1 MNNPSPNGRQ
11 LSTVCRQ
18 ILKRQPES
26 YRNPISHSR
35 PALFSHYIATAS
47 ATVNDINDD
56 DLVAARAA
64 YAAGDWRTAYDRF
77 TDAHETVE
85 LTTDDLSS
93 FGLAAWRL
101 GHGRHSMQLSEQ
113 AFNRLNTANDT
124 HGAAMKAVEVALQW
138 FNGGDLTIT
147 RVWINRARRLHD
159 KQPDDR
165 ILAYLLY
172 VDSLVAIDEGRNDVA
187 KDLAEQLQEVTT
199 RLADPGFNALCSTA
213 SGVTMLPFARTSEAF
228 AQLDEAMMPV
238 LADQVPVDW
247 AGDIYC
253 AVIHECHR
261 LADLTRMKTWFDAME
276 VWRTGPKVT
285 ASWYGTT
292 CEVHKM
298 DLHSATK
305 TLSEVEQRLLDAIAA
320 MGDFPGTAGKGYC
333 ELGEIRRR
341 KGDIDG
347 ARQAFAQARQHN
359 KDPQP
364 GDALLRLQLG
374 EADAAATDLRM
385 RMDAENDDINRTR
398 LLPAAVEIALARG
411 KVDEAERYC
420 AELEDNAE
428 RFDSPGFRAWARHAR
443 GAVLVKQGNAA
454 DALPVLQDA
463 LRRYRTTQC
472 RYEMAQVYDWMSL
485 ARSDSGDTEGAAA
498 DKANAAAIYQQLG
511 VTNQAPPAEA
521 PGGLTKRELEVLA
534 GIAAG
539 ASNRDVAKQLFI
551 SEKTVGRHL
560 ANIYVKLGVS
570 SRTAAAAWAH
580 DNKVRATAST

>member
-1 MNNPSPNGRQ
+1 MAADDE
-11 LSTVCRQ
+11 LS
-18 ILKRQPES
+18 
-26 YRNPISHSR
+26 
-35 PALFSHYIATAS
+35 
-47 ATVNDINDD
+47 
-56 DLVAARAA
+56 AARDAYVHGDWRAA
-64 YAAGDWRTAYDRF
+64 YDHFTAAQQDQ
-77 TDAHETVE
+77 E

-113 AFNRLNTANDT
+113 AFNRLNAANDVP
-124 HGAAMKAVEVALQW
+124 GAAMKAVEVALQW

-147 RVWINRARRLHD
+147 RVWLSRVRRLHD
-159 KQPDDR
+159 KQPDDQ

-187 KDLAEQLQEVTT
+187 KDLADQLQEVTQ
-199 RLADPGFNALCSTA
+199 RLGDPGFNALCSTA
-213 SGVTMLPFARTSEAF
+213 SGVTMLPFARTNEAF

-261 LADLTRMKTWFDAME
+261 LADLSRMKTWFEAME
-276 VWRTGPKVT
+276 VWRKGPQVS

-305 TLSEVEQRLLDAIAA
+305 TYAEVEQRLLDAIANL
-320 MGDFPGTAGKGYC
+320 GDFPGTAGKGYN

-341 KGDIDG
+341 KGDVDG
-347 ARQAFAQARQHN
+347 AKEAFAKAREHN

-364 GDALLRLQLG
+364 GEALLRCHLG
-374 EADAAATDLRM
+374 EDAAAATDLRL
-385 RMDAENDDINRTR
+385 RMDAEQDEINRVR
-398 LLPAAVEIALARG
+398 LLPAAVEIALVRN
-411 KVDEAERYC
+411 KIDEADQYC
-420 AELEDNAE
+420 TALEAGAEK
-428 RFDSPGFRAWARHAR
+428 FDSPGFRAWARHAR
-443 GAVLVKQGNAA
+443 GAVLVRQGKPD

-463 LRRYRTTQC
+463 LKRYRSTQC
-472 RYEMAQVYDWMSL
+472 RYEMAQVYEWMSQ
-485 ARSDSGDTEGAAA
+485 ARQASGDTAGAHDDA
-498 DKANAAAIYQQLG
+498 ANADAIYQQLG
-511 VTNQAPPAEA
+511 AVPSQKAPTDDA

-534 GIAAG
+534 GVAAG
-539 ASNRDVAKQLFI
+539 ASNRDVAQQLFI

-580 DNKVRATAST
+580 DNKVRASAATSFAP

>member
-1 MNNPSPNGRQ
+1 M
-11 LSTVCRQ
+11 
-18 ILKRQPES
+18 
-26 YRNPISHSR
+26 
-35 PALFSHYIATAS
+35 AA
-47 ATVNDINDD
+47 DD
-56 DLVAARAA
+56 DLETARDA
-64 YAAGDWRTAYDRF
+64 YSRGDWRAAYDRF
-77 TDAHETVE
+77 TEAQKTAE

-93 FGLAAWRL
+93 YGLAAWRL

-124 HGAAMKAVEVALQW
+124 RGAAMKAVEVALQW

-159 KQPDDR
+159 KQPDDQV
-165 ILAYLLY
+165 LAYLLY
-172 VDSLVAIDEGRNDVA
+172 LDSLVAIDEGRNDVA
-187 KDLAEQLQEVTT
+187 AQLAEDLHEVTT
-199 RLADPGFNALCSTA
+199 RLDSPGFNALFSTA
-213 SGVTMLPFARTSEAF
+213 SGVTMLPFARTADAF

-261 LADLTRMKTWFDAME
+261 LADLTRMKTWFEAME
-276 VWRTGPKVT
+276 VWRKGPQVS

-305 TLSEVEQRLLDAIAA
+305 DYHQVEQRLLDAIGAL
-320 MGDFPGTAGKGYC
+320 GDFPGTAGKGYY

-347 ARQAFAQARQHN
+347 ARAAFATARDHN

-364 GDALLRLQLG
+364 GEALLRCHLG
-374 EADAAATDLRM
+374 EDAGAATDLRM
-385 RMDAENDDINRTR
+385 RMDAEQDEINRTR
-398 LLPAAVEIALARG
+398 LLPAAVEIALARN
-411 KVDEAERYC
+411 KVDEADQYC
-420 AELEDNAE
+420 TELEAGAE
-428 RFDSPGFRAWARHAR
+428 KFDSPGFRAWARHAR
-443 GAVLVKQGNAA
+443 GAVLVKQGRYA

-463 LRRYRTTQC
+463 LRRYRSTQC
-472 RYEMAQVYDWMSL
+472 RYEMAQVYEWTSL
-485 ARSDSGDTEGAAA
+485 ARHGTGDTAGAAT
-498 DKANAAAIYQQLG
+498 DTANAEAIYLQLG
-511 VTNQAPPAEA
+511 AVPSQTVPSEVA

-539 ASNRDVAKQLFI
+539 ASNRDLGKKLFI
-551 SEKTVGRHL
+551 SDKTVGRHL

-580 DNKVRATAST
+580 ENKVRPTASTSFAP

>member
-1 MNNPSPNGRQ
+1 M
-11 LSTVCRQ
+11 
-18 ILKRQPES
+18 
-26 YRNPISHSR
+26 
-35 PALFSHYIATAS
+35 AA
-47 ATVNDINDD
+47 DD
-56 DLVAARAA
+56 DLETARDA
-64 YAAGDWRTAYDRF
+64 YSRGDWRTAYDHF
-77 TDAHETVE
+77 TQAQNTAE

-93 FGLAAWRL
+93 YGLAAWRL

-113 AFNRLNTANDT
+113 AFNRLNAANDT
-124 HGAAMKAVEVALQW
+124 QGAAMKAVEVALQW

-159 KQPDDR
+159 KQPDDQV
-165 ILAYLLY
+165 LAYLLY

-187 KDLAEQLQEVTT
+187 AQLAERAPRSHRRDSTT
-199 RLADPGFNALCSTA
+199 PASTPCAPPPAA
-213 SGVTMLPFARTSEAF
+213 SPCCPFARTTEAF

-253 AVIHECHR
+253 AVIYECHR
-261 LADLTRMKTWFDAME
+261 LADLNRMKTWFDAME
-276 VWRTGPKVT
+276 VWRKGPQVS

-305 TLSEVEQRLLDAIAA
+305 DYHQVEQRLLDAIGAL
-320 MGDFPGTAGKGYC
+320 GDFPGTAGKGYY

-347 ARQAFAQARQHN
+347 ARAAFATARDHN

-364 GDALLRLQLG
+364 GEALLRCHLG
-374 EADAAATDLRM
+374 EDAAAATDLRM
-385 RMDAENDDINRTR
+385 RMDAEQDDINRTR
-398 LLPAAVEIALARG
+398 LLPAAVEIALARN
-411 KVDEAERYC
+411 KVDEADHYC
-420 AELEDNAE
+420 TELEAGAE
-428 RFDSPGFRAWARHAR
+428 KFDSPGFRAWARHAR
-443 GAVLVKQGNAA
+443 GAVLVKQGRYA

-463 LRRYRTTQC
+463 LRRYRSTQC
-472 RYEMAQVYDWMSL
+472 RYEMAQVYEWMSL
-485 ARSDSGDTEGAAA
+485 ARHGSGDTAGAADDA
-498 DKANAAAIYQQLG
+498 ANAEAIYQQLG
-511 VTNQAPPAEA
+511 AVPSQTVPSEVA

-534 GIAAG
+534 GVAAG
-539 ASNRDVAKQLFI
+539 AANRDVAKKLFI

-580 DNKVRATAST
+580 ENKVLPGASTSFAP

>member
-1 MNNPSPNGRQ
+1 MQ
-11 LSTVCRQ
+11 T
-18 ILKRQPES
+18 IPETA
-26 YRNPISHSR
+26 SR
-35 PALFSHYIATAS
+35 AFEHTGATGLFSHYIAPAS
-47 ATVNDINDD
+47 VTVNAINDD
-56 DLVAARAA
+56 ALATARAA
-64 YAAGDWRTAYDRF
+64 YADGDWRTAYDLF
-77 TDAHETVE
+77 TKAQETE
-85 LTTDDLSS
+85 QLETNDLSD

-113 AFNRLNTANDT
+113 AFNRLNAANDT

-159 KQPDDR
+159 QQPDDR

-172 VDSLVAIDEGRNDVA
+172 VDSLVAIEQGRNDVA
-187 KDLAEQLQEVTT
+187 KDLAEQLQEVTD
-199 RLADPGFNALCSTA
+199 RLNDPGFTALCFTA

-261 LADLTRMKTWFDAME
+261 LADLNRMKTWFEAME
-276 VWRTGPKVT
+276 VWRKGPKVT

-305 TLSEVEQRLLDAIAA
+305 TFGEVEQRLLDAIAA
-320 MGDFPGTAGKGYC
+320 MGDFPGTAGKGLY

-341 KGDIDG
+341 KGDLDG
-347 ARQAFAQARQHN
+347 ARQAFAQAREHN
-359 KDPQP
+359 IDPQP
-364 GDALLRLQLG
+364 GEALLRSQLG

-398 LLPAAVEIALARG
+398 LLPAAVEIALARN
-411 KVDEAERYC
+411 KIDDADRYC
-420 AELEDNAE
+420 TELEDGAE
-428 RFDSPGFRAWARHAR
+428 KFDSPGFRAWARHAR
-443 GAVLVKQGNAA
+443 GAVLVKQGKAA
-454 DALPVLQDA
+454 EALPVLQDA
-463 LRRYRTTQC
+463 LRRYRATQC
-472 RYEMAQVYDWMSL
+472 RYEMAQVYEWMAL
-485 ARSDSGDTEGAAA
+485 ARTASGDAEGAKAET
-498 DKANAAAIYQQLG
+498 ANANAIYQQLG
-511 VTNQAPPAEA
+511 ATPSQEHAEA

-539 ASNRDVAKQLFI
+539 GSNRDIGKQLFI

-580 DNKVRATAST
+580 ENKVRPASTSFAP

>member
-1 MNNPSPNGRQ
+1 MVQRRRSDHHP
-11 LSTVCRQ
+11 
-18 ILKRQPES
+18 
-26 YRNPISHSR
+26 
-35 PALFSHYIATAS
+35 
-47 ATVNDINDD
+47 
-56 DLVAARAA
+56 
-64 YAAGDWRTAYDRF
+64 
-77 TDAHETVE
+77 
-85 LTTDDLSS
+85 
-93 FGLAAWRL
+93 GL
-101 GHGRHSMQLSEQ
+101 
-113 AFNRLNTANDT
+113 
-124 HGAAMKAVEVALQW
+124 
-138 FNGGDLTIT
+138 
-147 RVWINRARRLHD
+147 INRARRLHD

-187 KDLAEQLQEVTT
+187 KDLAEELQDVTD
-199 RLADPGFNALCSTA
+199 RLDDPGFNALCFTA

-276 VWRTGPKVT
+276 VWRKGPKVT

-305 TLSEVEQRLLDAIAA
+305 TLSEVEQRLIDAITA
-320 MGDFPGTAGKGYC
+320 MGDFPGTVGKGYY

-341 KGDIDG
+341 KGDIAG
-347 ARQAFAQARQHN
+347 ARQAFNQAREHN

-364 GDALLRLQLG
+364 GEALLRCHLG

-385 RMDAENDDINRTR
+385 RMDAEHDEINRLR
-398 LLPAAVEIALARG
+398 LLPAAVDIALFRG
-411 KVDEAERYC
+411 KLDDADRYC
-420 AELEDNAE
+420 AELEAGAE
-428 RFDSPGFRAWARHAR
+428 KFDSPASGPGPATP
-443 GAVLVKQGNAA
+443 AVPSWSNKETPPTHCPSSKTRCAATAAPNAA
-454 DALPVLQDA
+454 TRWRRCMSGCRWPAATPEI
-463 LRRYRTTQC
+463 LREPRRTKPTPPPSISNSAS
-472 RYEMAQVYDWMSL
+472 RPPK
-485 ARSDSGDTEGAAA
+485 RS
-498 DKANAAAIYQQLG
+498 
-511 VTNQAPPAEA
+511 PPRFW
-521 PGGLTKRELEVLA
+521 GLTKRELEVLV

-539 ASNRDVAKQLFI
+539 LSNRDLAKKLFI
-551 SEKTVGRHL
+551 SEKTTARHL

-580 DNKVRATAST
+580 ENKVLHGAST

>member
-1 MNNPSPNGRQ
+1 MANPTE
-11 LSTVCRQ
+11 LET
-18 ILKRQPES
+18 
-26 YRNPISHSR
+26 
-35 PALFSHYIATAS
+35 
-47 ATVNDINDD
+47 
-56 DLVAARAA
+56 ARAA
-64 YAAGDWRTAYDRF
+64 YTQGDWRTAYDLF
-77 TDAHETVE
+77 TEAHESGE

-113 AFNRLNTANDT
+113 AFNRLNAANDT

-165 ILAYLLY
+165 VLAYLLY

-187 KDLAEQLQEVTT
+187 KDLAAQLQDVTD
-199 RLADPGFNALCSTA
+199 RLNDPGFNALCFTA

-276 VWRTGPKVT
+276 VWRKGPKVT

-305 TLSEVEQRLLDAIAA
+305 TLSEVEQRLIDAIAA
-320 MGDFPGTAGKGYC
+320 MGDFPGTVGKGYY

-347 ARQAFAQARQHN
+347 AREAFAQAREHN

-364 GDALLRLQLG
+364 GEALLRTYLG

-385 RMDAENDDINRTR
+385 RMDAEQDDINRLR
-398 LLPAAVEIALARG
+398 LLPAAIAIALARN
-411 KVDEAERYC
+411 KTDDADRYC
-420 AELEDNAE
+420 TELETGAE

-443 GAVLVKQGNAA
+443 GAVLVSQGQAEE
-454 DALPVLQDA
+454 ALPVLQDA
-463 LRRYRTTQC
+463 LRRYRSTQC

-485 ARSDSGDTEGAAA
+485 ARHGAQDPSGAETDA
-498 DKANAAAIYQQLG
+498 ANAAAIYQQLG
-511 VTNQAPPAEA
+511 VAPTHAEPTEA

-539 ASNRDVAKQLFI
+539 LSNRDLAKKLFI
-551 SEKTVGRHL
+551 SEKTTARHL

-580 DNKVRATAST
+580 ENKVLHGAST

>member
-1 MNNPSPNGRQ
+1 
-11 LSTVCRQ
+11 
-18 ILKRQPES
+18 
-26 YRNPISHSR
+26 
-35 PALFSHYIATAS
+35 
-47 ATVNDINDD
+47 
-56 DLVAARAA
+56 
-64 YAAGDWRTAYDRF
+64 
-77 TDAHETVE
+77 
-85 LTTDDLSS
+85 
-93 FGLAAWRL
+93 
-101 GHGRHSMQLSEQ
+101 MQLSEQ
-113 AFNRLNTANDT
+113 AFNRLNAANDT

-165 ILAYLLY
+165 VLAYLLY

-187 KDLAEQLQEVTT
+187 KDLAEQLQEVTD
-199 RLADPGFNALCSTA
+199 RLNDPGFNALCFTA

-276 VWRTGPKVT
+276 VWRKGPKVT

-305 TLSEVEQRLLDAIAA
+305 TLTEVEQRLLTAIAA
-320 MGDFPGTAGKGYC
+320 MGDFPGTVGKGYY

-347 ARQAFAQARQHN
+347 AREAFAQAREHN

-364 GDALLRLQLG
+364 GEALLRTHLG

-385 RMDAENDDINRTR
+385 RMDAEQDEINRLR
-398 LLPAAVEIALARG
+398 LLPAAIEIALARN
-411 KVDEAERYC
+411 KIDDADRFC
-420 AELEDNAE
+420 AELESGAE

-443 GAVLVKQGNAA
+443 GAVLVSQGKPEE
-454 DALPVLQDA
+454 ALPVLQDA
-463 LRRYRTTQC
+463 LRRYRSTQC
-472 RYEMAQVYDWMSL
+472 RYEMAQVYDWMSR
-485 ARSDSGDTEGAAA
+485 ARQGAQDPAGAEADS
-498 DKANAAAIYQQLG
+498 ANAAAIYQQLG
-511 VTNQAPPAEA
+511 VAPTQAEPTEA
-521 PGGLTKRELEVLA
+521 PGGLTKREVEVIA
-534 GIAAG
+534 GLAAG
-539 ASNRDVAKQLFI
+539 LSNRDLAKKLFI

-580 DNKVRATAST
+580 ENKVLHGAST

>member
-1 MNNPSPNGRQ
+1 M
-11 LSTVCRQ
+11 
-18 ILKRQPES
+18 
-26 YRNPISHSR
+26 
-35 PALFSHYIATAS
+35 
-47 ATVNDINDD
+47 
-56 DLVAARAA
+56 
-64 YAAGDWRTAYDRF
+64 
-77 TDAHETVE
+77 
-85 LTTDDLSS
+85 
-93 FGLAAWRL
+93 AAWRL
-101 GHGRHSMQLSEQ
+101 GYGRHSMQLSEQ
-113 AFNRLNTANDT
+113 AFNRLVAADDT
-124 HGAAMKAVEVALQW
+124 QGAAMKAVEVALQW

-147 RVWINRARRLHD
+147 RVWISRGRRLHD
-159 KQPDDR
+159 KQPDDQ

-172 VDSLVAIDEGRNDVA
+172 LDSLVAIDEGRNDVA
-187 KDLAEQLQEVTT
+187 KDLAEQLQQVTD
-199 RLADPGFNALCSTA
+199 RLNDPGFNALCSTA

-261 LADLTRMKTWFDAME
+261 LADLNRMKTWFEAME
-276 VWRTGPKVT
+276 VWRKGPQVS

-298 DLHSATK
+298 DLHSATQDF
-305 TLSEVEQRLLDAIAA
+305 TAVEQRLVNAIAA
-320 MGDFPGTAGKGYC
+320 LGDFPGTAGKGYC

-347 ARQAFAQARQHN
+347 AREAFAKAREHN

-364 GDALLRLQLG
+364 GEALLRCQLG

-385 RMDAENDDINRTR
+385 RMDAEQDDINRTR
-398 LLPAAVEIALARG
+398 LLPAAVEIALTRG
-411 KVDEAERYC
+411 KVDEADRYC
-420 AELEDNAE
+420 TELEAGAE
-428 RFDSPGFRAWARHAR
+428 KFDSPGFRAWARHAR
-443 GAVLVKQGNAA
+443 GAVLVKQGKYD

-463 LRRYRTTQC
+463 LRRYRSTQC
-472 RYEMAQVYDWMSL
+472 RYEMAQVYEWLSQ
-485 ARSDSGDTEGAAA
+485 ARKGTGDAAGAEADAANAQAIYHQLGAAQPQA
-498 DKANAAAIYQQLG
+498 DA
-511 VTNQAPPAEA
+511 A

-539 ASNRDVAKQLFI
+539 ASNRDLGKQLFI

-580 DNKVRATAST
+580 ENKVRPTSFAP

>member
-1 MNNPSPNGRQ
+1 M
-11 LSTVCRQ
+11 
-18 ILKRQPES
+18 
-26 YRNPISHSR
+26 
-35 PALFSHYIATAS
+35 AA
-47 ATVNDINDD
+47 DD
-56 DLVAARAA
+56 HLTAARDA
-64 YAAGDWRTAYDRF
+64 YANGDWRSAYDHF
-77 TDAHETVE
+77 TAAQKTDD

-113 AFNRLNTANDT
+113 AFNRLNAANDT
-124 HGAAMKAVEVALQW
+124 PGAAMKAVEVALQW

-172 VDSLVAIDEGRNDVA
+172 VDSLVAIDEARNDVA
-187 KDLAEQLQEVTT
+187 ADLAHQLEEVTT
-199 RLADPGFNALCSTA
+199 RLNDPGFNALCSTA
-213 SGVTMLPFARTSEAF
+213 SGVTMLPFARTTEAF

-261 LADLTRMKTWFDAME
+261 LADLARMKSWFEAME
-276 VWRTGPKVT
+276 VWRKGPQVT
-285 ASWYGTT
+285 SSWYGTT

-298 DLHSATK
+298 DLHSATQ
-305 TLSEVEQRLLDAIAA
+305 TFAEVEQRLTNAIAA
-320 MGDFPGTAGKGYC
+320 LGDFPGTAGKGYY

-341 KGDIDG
+341 KGDVDG
-347 ARQAFAQARQHN
+347 AKEAFAKAKEHN

-364 GDALLRLQLG
+364 GEALLRCHLG
-374 EADAAATDLRM
+374 EHDAAATDLRM
-385 RMDAENDDINRTR
+385 RMDAEQDEINRTR
-398 LLPAAVEIALARG
+398 LLPAAVEIALART
-411 KVDEAERYC
+411 KTDEADRYC
-420 AELEDNAE
+420 TELESGAE

-443 GAVLVKQGNAA
+443 GAVLVQQGKP
-454 DALPVLQDA
+454 DEALPVLQDA
-463 LRRYRTTQC
+463 LKRYRNTQC
-472 RYEMAQVYDWMSL
+472 RYEMAQVYEWMAQ
-485 ARSDSGDTEGAAA
+485 ARYALGDTDAAA
-498 DKANAAAIYQQLG
+498 SDAANASAIYQQLG
-511 VTNQAPPAEA
+511 AVRAEAPKDDA

-534 GIAAG
+534 GVAAG
-539 ASNRDVAKQLFI
+539 ASNRDVSKQLFI

-580 DNKVRATAST
+580 ENKVRAASTSFAP

>member
-1 MNNPSPNGRQ
+1 MGADHDLETARDA
-11 LSTVCRQ
+11 
-18 ILKRQPES
+18 
-26 YRNPISHSR
+26 YSR
-35 PALFSHYIATAS
+35 
-47 ATVNDINDD
+47 
-56 DLVAARAA
+56 
-64 YAAGDWRTAYDRF
+64 GDWRTAYDHF
-77 TDAHETVE
+77 TAAQSTKE
-85 LTTDDLSS
+85 LTTDDLSCY
-93 FGLAAWRL
+93 GMAAWRL

-113 AFNRLNTANDT
+113 AFNRLSAANDT
-124 HGAAMKAVEVALQW
+124 RAAAMKAVEVALQW

-159 KQPDDR
+159 KQPDDQV
-165 ILAYLLY
+165 LAYLLY
-172 VDSLVAIDEGRNDVA
+172 LDSLVAIDEGRNDVA
-187 KDLAEQLQEVTT
+187 AALVEQLHEVTT
-199 RLADPGFNALCSTA
+199 RLNDPGFTALFSTA
-213 SGVTMLPFARTSEAF
+213 SGVTMLPFARTTEAF

-253 AVIHECHR
+253 AVIYECHR
-261 LADLTRMKTWFDAME
+261 LADLNRMKTWFDAME
-276 VWRTGPKVT
+276 VWRKGPQVS

-305 TLSEVEQRLLDAIAA
+305 DYHQVEQRLLDAIAA
-320 MGDFPGTAGKGYC
+320 LGDFPGTTGKGYY

-347 ARQAFAQARQHN
+347 ARAAFATARDHN

-364 GDALLRLQLG
+364 GEALLRCQLG
-374 EADAAATDLRM
+374 EDAAAATDLRL
-385 RMDAENDDINRTR
+385 RIDAENDDINRTR
-398 LLPAAVEIALARG
+398 LLPAAVEIALARN
-411 KVDEAERYC
+411 KVDEADQYC
-420 AELEDNAE
+420 TELETGAE
-428 RFDSPGFRAWARHAR
+428 KFDSPGFRAWARHAR
-443 GAVLVKQGNAA
+443 GAVLVKQGREA

-463 LRRYRTTQC
+463 LKRYRNTQC
-472 RYEMAQVYDWMSL
+472 RYEMAQVYEWMAL
-485 ARSDSGDTEGAAA
+485 ARQGTG
-498 DKANAAAIYQQLG
+498 DKAGAVTDAANAQAIFQQLG
-511 VTNQAPPAEA
+511 AVPSQAAPTEAA

-580 DNKVRATAST
+580 DNKVRPSAPTSFAP